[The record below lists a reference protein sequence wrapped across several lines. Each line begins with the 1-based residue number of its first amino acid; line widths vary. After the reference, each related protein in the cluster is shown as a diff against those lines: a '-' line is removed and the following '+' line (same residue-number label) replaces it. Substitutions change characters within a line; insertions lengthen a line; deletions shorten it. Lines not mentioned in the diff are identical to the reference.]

1 MKRIDSTGSV
11 CGKNEANDAIQS
23 GIDWIGQKI
32 PPNIMVGKK
41 EPMPNIAADTS
52 SAHREDMNSPNI
64 TPATPELIVKFNI

>member
-1 MKRIDSTGSV
+1 
-11 CGKNEANDAIQS
+11 
-23 GIDWIGQKI
+23 
-32 PPNIMVGKK
+32 MVGKK